1 MTILVAVADD
11 DLRDQVLTMGV
22 RLGTAFEEP
31 LYVVHL
37 TEDEVADG
45 DTRQTRHELEESLAD
60 TGVDYSVA
68 VEHAGFTTGRSGR
81 STGKQLAEIAADVE
95 ISHVVVGHESKRA
108 LRSLARGNTAFA
120 VADAANIPVTIVPA
134 TGAQ

>member
-11 DLRDQVLTMGV
+11 DLRDRVLAMGV
-22 RLGTAFEEP
+22 ELGTAFEEP

-45 DTRQTRHELEESLAD
+45 DTRTIRHEIEETLAD
-60 TGVDYSVA
+60 SGVEYTVA

-81 STGKQLAEIAADVE
+81 STGKQLAEIAADVD

-108 LRSLARGNTAFA
+108 LRSLAQGNTAFA
-120 VADAANIPVTIVPA
+120 VADATNIPVTIVP
-134 TGAQ
+134 TTHED